1 VSRLRTGLITAA
13 VRGLTLAFAPA
24 RARAPLALVAPR
36 RILILK
42 PCCFGDVVMATA
54 AVAAVQR
61 AFPDAALTLGTG
73 AWSRAAVDSNPRL
86 TAIVNTDP
94 VGVASARATWRAYG
108 ALAARLRAEQYDAAL
123 VLDRSPL
130 LGLLAWRAGI
140 PFRAG
145 LDSLGRGFA
154 LTHRVPCPPQMARN
168 ETAWYL
174 DVVHAL
180 GVGVDPATPT
190 EFYPTPADTAEAAA
204 ALAALGLDAAGALIV
219 ALHVGGGSNPGMRLP
234 AKRWAPDR
242 WAAVLTRLLER
253 YPQASVLLLGAD
265 SAEDHAAA
273 GQTQA
278 ALAPAVTARA
288 HDLVGRFGWGPLGAL
303 AARCRLFLGPDTGA
317 THLAVAAGAPV
328 VAVFGPSDPRR
339 YAPWDP
345 TGRSRVVGGQT
356 GGGDLAASA
365 AALSGVSF
373 HESVSVDEV
382 WAAVQAALAAS
393 D

>member
-1 VSRLRTGLITAA
+1 
-13 VRGLTLAFAPA
+13 
-24 RARAPLALVAPR
+24 
-36 RILILK
+36 
-42 PCCFGDVVMATA
+42 MATA

-61 AFPDAALTLGTG
+61 AFPDTALTMATG
-73 AWSRAAVDSNPRL
+73 AWSRPAVDSTRASRPSSTRTRWASRPRGPSGGAL
-86 TAIVNTDP
+86 
-94 VGVASARATWRAYG
+94 G
-108 ALAARLRAEQYDAAL
+108 ALARRLRAEQYDAAL

-154 LTHRVPCPPQMARN
+154 LTHRVPCPPEMARN

-190 EFYPTPADTAEAAA
+190 EFYPTPADQEAVAA
-204 ALAALGLDAAGALIV
+204 ALGALGLAATDRLLV

-234 AKRWAPDR
+234 AKRWAPAR
-242 WAAVLTRLLER
+242 WAAVLSRLLEALSR
-253 YPQASVLLLGAD
+253 GVR
-265 SAEDHAAA
+265 AAA
-273 GQTQA
+273 RRRQRRRSRRGRPGAGRAEPAA
-278 ALAPAVTARA
+278 ALPARTTSS
-288 HDLVGRFGWGPLGAL
+288 GRFGWGPLGAL

-317 THLAVAAGAPV
+317 VHLAVAAGAPV

-345 TGRSRVVGGQT
+345 TGRSRVVGGQAT
-356 GGGDLAASA
+356 GGDSAASA
-365 AALSGVSF
+365 AALADVSF
-373 HESVSVDEV
+373 HESAHCRAGGPRGGSLG
-382 WAAVQAALAAS
+382 AA